1 VFLHL
6 KFGGKKTA
14 AKSCVEEEEPV
25 AKAAIADR
33 PGDRFSLL
41 ETFETAPVSRKP
53 APTGGAPRIK
63 TYTAESMPKAI
74 FMARRELGEDAIL
87 IQSKKIDRPA
97 DPSKQYEVTFGLI
110 PGGEEAPP
118 EPEPRPPAAIQPE
131 EESPRNAELAAQL
144 GALRRELQTLQ
155 SMFLHSSMGKG
166 SCVKESDGLPS
177 VYSVL
182 VRNNVDPD
190 IAADL
195 QRAVEERRRNST
207 PGRDDA
213 RTLLA
218 EHLESVVRTDS
229 SLGGGASKPVVLVGS
244 PGAGKTTA
252 IMKLA
257 LEFGIKRGR
266 TVEILSMHR
275 GRPEVNSALE
285 TMTGLLGIRTQ
296 TLSSVEAFEP
306 ALARPRA
313 TGTLVLVDT
322 NGYGSGSIDEDRG
335 FASMV
340 DSEQAAEVHLVL
352 PAAWHP
358 TSLRQAVD
366 RFEIFHPTRLL
377 YTMVDQAAVFGPMI
391 EEPLRTGK
399 GLSFAGSGPA
409 GSGTLLPISLQWLL
423 GRIWESSEERTR

>member
-1 VFLHL
+1 
-6 KFGGKKTA
+6 
-14 AKSCVEEEEPV
+14 
-25 AKAAIADR
+25 
-33 PGDRFSLL
+33 
-41 ETFETAPVSRKP
+41 
-53 APTGGAPRIK
+53 
-63 TYTAESMPKAI
+63 
-74 FMARRELGEDAIL
+74 
-87 IQSKKIDRPA
+87 
-97 DPSKQYEVTFGLI
+97 
-110 PGGEEAPP
+110 
-118 EPEPRPPAAIQPE
+118 
-131 EESPRNAELAAQL
+131 
-144 GALRRELQTLQ
+144 
-155 SMFLHSSMGKG
+155 
-166 SCVKESDGLPS
+166 
-177 VYSVL
+177 
-182 VRNNVDPD
+182 
-190 IAADL
+190 
-195 QRAVEERRRNST
+195 
-207 PGRDDA
+207 
-213 RTLLA
+213 
-218 EHLESVVRTDS
+218 
-229 SLGGGASKPVVLVGS
+229 VLVGS

-296 TLSSVEAFEP
+296 TLTSVEALEP

-322 NGYGSGSIDEDRG
+322 NGYGSGSIDDDRG